1 MGGTTAG
8 SLISIKS
15 FIIDHP
21 KEKEKYL
28 VHGCLEGPEAGVYY
42 RGKGEIKDKSVDI
55 HLPYYV
61 RDFAHELSIQITPI
75 YDGIILNKEALC
87 VSEVVDNQFTVYGPK
102 GKFYWIVYG
111 RRSEIEVEPMKKDVI
126 VKGDG
131 PYKYL

>member
-1 MGGTTAG
+1 M
-8 SLISIKS
+8 
-15 FIIDHP
+15 
-21 KEKEKYL
+21 
-28 VHGCLEGPEAGVYY
+28 
-42 RGKGEIKDKSVDI
+42 DI
-55 HLPYYV
+55 HLPHYV